1 MPVTVIVRRRRV
13 MAVPPVFMMTM
24 MPVATLLTIL
34 TGVFGVFGVF
44 VRRILHN
51 YSLPALRQKFGRMA
65 APGTPALRRPMR
77 ACKGRLLVSK
87 NCPGI
92 SLQGPQQSLQ
102 GPVDL
107 IRGKGAVRCLEID
120 MKGQRLEPGFQ
131 VFAGID
137 VE

>member
-1 MPVTVIVRRRRV
+1 

-34 TGVFGVFGVF
+34 TGVSGVF

-107 IRGKGAVRCLEID
+107 IRGKGAVRRLEID
-120 MKGQRLEPGFQ
+120 VKGQRLEPGFQ

>member
-1 MPVTVIVRRRRV
+1 MPVPVVVRRRRV
-13 MAVPPVFMMTM
+13 MAVSPVFMMTM

-34 TGVFGVFGVF
+34 TGVSGVF

-107 IRGKGAVRCLEID
+107 IRGKGAVRRLEID
-120 MKGQRLEPGFQ
+120 VKGQRLEPGFQ

>member
-34 TGVFGVFGVF
+34 TGVSGVF

-107 IRGKGAVRCLEID
+107 IRGKGAVRRLEID
-120 MKGQRLEPGFQ
+120 VKGQRLEPGFQ

>member
-34 TGVFGVFGVF
+34 TGVFGVF

-65 APGTPALRRPMR
+65 APGTSALRRPMR

-107 IRGKGAVRCLEID
+107 IRGKGAVRRLEID
-120 MKGQRLEPGFQ
+120 VKGQRLEPGFQ